1 MESFIKKYP
10 FFNTNNIVKNAVTY
24 NLVNKRD
31 AFILVDSVT
40 GEPYRPDVYSE
51 ATMLKLLEKE
61 NPTDPY
67 TRRPIV
73 AKRGV
78 EGAVMPKRAPK
89 ALRLLMEAKLKKS
102 NKPKPLSKKTKRI
115 SRKPGKKG
123 VKVTIY
129 RAEGRGSFRH
139 GCRINNDPFV
149 TPWHKV
155 KRMILVMVANDIETK
170 LMGKFHGIFAYR
182 DFTKQDLIEDIKD
195 TFKYILTKKAPVVP
209 IFDEKGVYTQ
219 HFYRK
224 MFEKSHKSMM
234 VDSSYDLKEKTLK
247 SIEKA
252 LESPRSKTVG
262 SPLPIPSSTG
272 N

>member
-31 AFILVDSVT
+31 AFIFVDSVT

-51 ATMLKLLEKE
+51 ATMLKLLEKK

-115 SRKPGKKG
+115 PRKPGKKG

-129 RAEGRGSFRH
+129 RAEGRGSWKN

-155 KRMILVMVANDIETK
+155 KRMILVMVANDLETK
-170 LMGKFHGIFAYR
+170 RVGKFQGIFVYR
-182 DFTKQDLIEDIKD
+182 GFTKESLIREITRKIN
-195 TFKYILTKKAPVVP
+195 FILTKRAPVVP

-262 SPLPIPSSTG
+262 TPLPIPSSTG

>member
-1 MESFIKKYP
+1 
-10 FFNTNNIVKNAVTY
+10 
-24 NLVNKRD
+24 
-31 AFILVDSVT
+31 
-40 GEPYRPDVYSE
+40 
-51 ATMLKLLEKE
+51 
-61 NPTDPY
+61 
-67 TRRPIV
+67 
-73 AKRGV
+73 
-78 EGAVMPKRAPK
+78 MPKRAPK

-115 SRKPGKKG
+115 SRKPGRKG

-129 RAEGRGSFRH
+129 RAEGRGSFKH

-155 KRMILVMVANDIETK
+155 KRLILVMIRTDIESK
-170 LMGKFHGIFAYR
+170 RRGKFHGIHR
-182 DFTKQDLIEDIKD
+182 SREFTKDMLIRDI
-195 TFKYILTKKAPVVP
+195 TRTLNAILTIKAPVIP
-209 IFDEKGVYTQ
+209 IFDEKGVYKQ

-224 MFEKSHKSMM
+224 MFEPGHKSLM
-234 VDSSYDLKEKTLK
+234 VESSYDLKEKTLK

>member
-1 MESFIKKYP
+1 MESFVKKYP

-31 AFILVDSVT
+31 AFIFVDSVT

-51 ATMLKLLEKE
+51 ETMLKLLEKD

-129 RAEGRGSFRH
+129 RAEGRGSWKH

-155 KRMILVMVANDIETK
+155 RRMILVMVANDLETK
-170 LMGKFHGIFAYR
+170 TYGGFHGIYRYR
-182 DFTKQDLIEDIKD
+182 DFTKEALIRTITRKIN
-195 TFKYILTKKAPVVP
+195 FILTKRAPVVP
-209 IFDEKGVYTQ
+209 IFDEKGVYKQ

-224 MFEKSHKSMM
+224 MFEPGHKSMM
-234 VDSSYDLKEKTLK
+234 TDHPMDMMEKTLK

-262 SPLPIPSSTG
+262 TPLPIPSSTG

>member
-1 MESFIKKYP
+1 MESFVKKYP
-10 FFNTNNIVKNAVTY
+10 FFNTDNIVKNAVTY

-51 ATMLKLLEKE
+51 ATMLKLLEKN

-67 TRRPIV
+67 TRKPIV
-73 AKRGV
+73 TKRGV

-89 ALRLLMEAKLKKS
+89 ALRLLMEAKLKNS

-115 SRKPGKKG
+115 SRKPGRKG

-129 RAEGRGSFRH
+129 RAEGRGSWKH

-155 KRMILVMVANDIETK
+155 KRMILVMVANDLETK
-170 LMGKFHGIFAYR
+170 RLGKFQGIFVYR
-182 DFTKQDLIEDIKD
+182 NIKKEGLIRDIKA
-195 TFKYILTKKAPVVP
+195 TFNFILAKKAPVIP
-209 IFDEKGVYTQ
+209 IFDEKGVYKQ

-224 MFEKSHKSMM
+224 MFEPGHKSLM
-234 VDSSYDLKEKTLK
+234 VESSYDLKEKTLK

-262 SPLPIPSSTG
+262 SPLPIPSSMG